1 MLKRAVIA
9 VVLVFLAWAG
19 MDMVIHGVMLGPIY
33 EATASLWRPM
43 EQMNMPLMYF
53 VSATSAVFFVA
64 IYVLL
69 VGNKTLGNGIRLGV
83 LYGLAIAIPM
93 GFGSYSYMPIPMSLA
108 WGWFLGGLAEMVVAG
123 AIVGAVVK
131 S

>member
-1 MLKRAVIA
+1 MLKRSIIA
-9 VVLVFLAWAG
+9 AVLVFLAWSA
-19 MDMVIHGVMLGPIY
+19 MDMVIHGMLLQSIY
-33 EATASLWRPM
+33 VATASLWRPM
-43 EQMNMPLMYF
+43 EQMNMPLMYS
-53 VSATSAVFFVA
+53 VSAASAVFFVA
-64 IYVLL
+64 IYALL
-69 VGNKTLGNGIRLGV
+69 VGDKSLANGIKLGV
-83 LYGLAIAIPM
+83 LYGLAISIPM

>member
-1 MLKRAVIA
+1 MLKRAAMA
-9 VVLVFLAWAG
+9 VVLVFLAWTA
-19 MDMVIHGVMLGPIY
+19 MDMVIHGVLLGPIY

-43 EQMNMPLMYF
+43 DEMNMPLMYF
-53 VSATSAVFFVA
+53 VSAASAIFFVT
-64 IYVLL
+64 IYALL
-69 VGNKTLGNGIRLGV
+69 VGEKSLASGIKLGV

-123 AIVGAVVK
+123 AIVGVVVK